1 MTTEMIELLT
11 VITLFLS
18 LGIILWMLVVF
29 CFLYLLKVVKG
40 WETEDESEEN
50 NIREYPQLDRRFNG

>member
-1 MTTEMIELLT
+1 MTTEMLELST
-11 VITLFLS
+11 VIILFLP

-40 WETEDESEEN
+40 WETEDESE
-50 NIREYPQLDRRFNG
+50 